1 MTFYRFLVKLAL
13 RIGGQGMTES
23 YKPELVGYIISKMDK
38 IKTLIF
44 KTSDFWFYLSQ
55 NQKDLI
61 NEGLYLMNDVIKDNA
76 YHFKDYSFLVFPFA
90 KAYEGFLKKLFLDA
104 KFISHLDYISDH
116 LRLGKL
122 MSPNL
127 MGKIGERSLYKK
139 IKDKAGVELADKIW
153 NTWKIGRNQVFH
165 YYPHNLKALTFAEA
179 ESIIDNILS
188 VMEESFKKLK
198 IKS

>member
-1 MTFYRFLVKLAL
+1 
-13 RIGGQGMTES
+13 
-23 YKPELVGYIISKMDK
+23 MDK

-55 NQKDLI
+55 NQRDLI

-90 KAYEGFLKKLFLDA
+90 KAYEGFLKQLFRDV

-127 MGKIGERSLYKK
+127 MGKLGERSLYKK

-153 NTWKIGRNQVFH
+153 NAWKIGRNQVFH
-165 YYPHNLKALTFAEA
+165 YYPHNLKALNFSQAEN
-179 ESIIDNILS
+179 IIDNILS
-188 VMEESFKKLK
+188 VMEESYGKLK
-198 IKS
+198 VKS

>member
-1 MTFYRFLVKLAL
+1 M
-13 RIGGQGMTES
+13 E
-23 YKPELVGYIISKMDK
+23 K

-55 NQKDLI
+55 TQKDLI
-61 NEGLYLMNDVIKDNA
+61 NEGLYLMNDVIKNHA

-90 KAYEGFLKKLFLDA
+90 KAYEGFLKQLFKDV

-122 MSPNL
+122 LSPNL
-127 MGKIGERSLYKK
+127 VNKLRERSLYKK
-139 IKDKAGVELADKIW
+139 IKEKAGQELADKIW
-153 NTWKIGRNQVFH
+153 NAWKLGRNQVFH
-165 YYPHNLKALTFAEA
+165 YYPHNIKALTFSQA

-188 VMEESFKKLK
+188 TMEESYRRLK
-198 IKS
+198 VKS

>member
-1 MTFYRFLVKLAL
+1 
-13 RIGGQGMTES
+13 
-23 YKPELVGYIISKMDK
+23 MDK
-38 IKTLIF
+38 TKILVF

-61 NEGLYLMNDVIKDNA
+61 NEGVYLMNDIIRDNA

-90 KAYEGFLKKLFLDA
+90 KAYEGFLKQLFKDV

-127 MGKIGERSLYKK
+127 VQKLGERSLYKK
-139 IKDKAGVELADKIW
+139 IKEKAGIDLADKIW
-153 NTWKIGRNQVFH
+153 HCWKIGRNQVFH
-165 YYPHNLKALTFAEA
+165 YYPHNIKALSFSEAEA
-179 ESIIDNILS
+179 IIDEILAT
-188 VMEESFKKLK
+188 MEESYKRLKK
-198 IKS
+198 